1 MIQRIVI
8 TLAALALVASISV
21 ARHAPQPSFHQHYPN
36 IPGEV
41 VFEND
46 KVVVQ
51 RYVVQPGQWEGVH
64 THSGNQLYVHIKGGE
79 WTMRYADKKETSV
92 AKDGSVGWMEKVTL
106 SQDHESGNTGRT
118 PIEFLWITLKQ

>member
-1 MIQRIVI
+1 MTQRIALV
-8 TLAALALVASISV
+8 LAALLPLASSPV
-21 ARHAPQPSFHQHYPN
+21 ARTQSFHQHYPN

-41 VFEND
+41 LFEND

-79 WTMRYADKKETSV
+79 WTMRYGDRKETSV
-92 AKDGSVGWMEKVTL
+92 ARDGSVGWMEKVTL
-106 SQDHESGNTGRT
+106 GQDHESGNTGKT